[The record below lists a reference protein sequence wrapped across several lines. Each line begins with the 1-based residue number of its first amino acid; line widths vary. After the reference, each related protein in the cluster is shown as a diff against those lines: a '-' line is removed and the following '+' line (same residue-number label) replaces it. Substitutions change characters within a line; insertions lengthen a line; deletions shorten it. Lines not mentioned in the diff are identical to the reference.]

1 MKAYIVLCCANP
13 IKTQLQKHPTFKYTC
28 EGSPK
33 QKSLHIHTPLQTC
46 ELWKGLWWITLVTR
60 SGHTIMG
67 PEDAQES
74 CV

>member
-1 MKAYIVLCCANP
+1 M
-13 IKTQLQKHPTFKYTC
+13 HPTFKYTC

-33 QKSLHIHTPLQTC
+33 QNTPLQTC

-60 SGHTIMG
+60 SGHTILG